1 MSPHNSHTKQALL
14 SSHPAL
20 QMRRLKH
27 KRISENVDFEFGSQ
41 LSDKEPLLFKSTWN
55 FLDLKG
61 LSHSKPR

>member
-1 MSPHNSHTKQALL
+1 MNLHNTHIKQALL
-14 SSHPAL
+14 SPHPAL
-20 QMRRLKH
+20 QMRKRKH

-61 LSHSKPR
+61 RSHSKPR